1 MINRIE
7 NTLGLLIY
15 KSQKYSDIELSEKII
30 DLFMVLR
37 TLVTDQNEMLSMWRK
52 YVETV
57 QIKNYLDNF
66 VDEWDYADYFTR
78 HEVEDIEA
86 WNKLEK

>member
-1 MINRIE
+1 MITNIE
-7 NTLGLLIY
+7 NALGMLIY
-15 KSQKYSDIELSEKII
+15 KSKDIELSEEII
-30 DLFMVLR
+30 DLFMALNV
-37 TLVTDQNEMLSMWRK
+37 MLENNKQELLIMWRK

-66 VDEWDYADYFTR
+66 VDAWDYADYFTR
-78 HEVEDIEA
+78 HEVEDIDA